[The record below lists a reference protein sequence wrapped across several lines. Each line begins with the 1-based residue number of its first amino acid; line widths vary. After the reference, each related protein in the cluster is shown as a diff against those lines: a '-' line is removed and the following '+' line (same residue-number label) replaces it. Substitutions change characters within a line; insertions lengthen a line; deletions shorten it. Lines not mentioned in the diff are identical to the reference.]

1 MALLL
6 REQADGIAV
15 RNAISSAVDVMQAL
29 SSSIYYVQSKVG
41 FFLAFGSSTVCL
53 YYDDLERASES
64 L

>member
-15 RNAISSAVDVMQAL
+15 KNAISSAVDVMQAL

-41 FFLAFGSSTVCL
+41 VFFSFRFFHSM
-53 YYDDLERASES
+53 S
-64 L
+64 LL